1 MVHHRA
7 VVAIQVSLSPIAAL
21 FHRLLTRPVIE
32 LDGREN
38 AGKWGSQEIPVDPGD
53 HHLSVFFRYRGQNG
67 ARLAEA
73 DTRFVTRDATRR
85 VDITAHLGP
94 RNGSRFRIGEPVI
107 S

>member
-1 MVHHRA
+1 MVHHEA
-7 VVAIQVSLSPIAAL
+7 VVAIRVKPSPVAAL
-21 FHRLLTRPVIE
+21 FHHLLTQPVIE
-32 LDGREN
+32 LDGRETT
-38 AGKWGSQEIPVDPGD
+38 GKWGSQEIPVGPGD
-53 HHLSVFFRYRGQNG
+53 HHLSVFFRYRRQTH

-73 DTRFVTRDATRR
+73 DTRFATRDATHR